1 MPKVLKMNDLSLNAT
16 CTTAVTMTLK
26 EITDLLDVRHND
38 AVSVVERMSA
48 DSGFGTCTKISY
60 MLTIGNNA
68 KRAME
73 TYQLNK
79 RQSIAVAANLNTA
92 LLMRIIDRWQ
102 ELESR
107 QTLDAER
114 IASDMIARGMLP
126 GMIGWWQEQLNGGY
140 HGENNWNI
148 TPKSSVSELQYSFRN
163 YCQRHDLYG
172 IPTGRGYG
180 YFFST
185 NQFKISLKEVSGVWS
200 TKELK
205 FHSVEDLKSRFE
217 SKRVD
222 LCLLCV

>member
-1 MPKVLKMNDLSLNAT
+1 MNDL
-16 CTTAVTMTLK
+16 MT
-26 EITDLLDVRHND
+26 V
-38 AVSVVERMSA
+38 SA
-48 DSGFGTCTKISY
+48 DTEDKLTMNSLEIAELTGKRHDNVMTDIRSMLEELEVCAPDFSGAQTYNNNNTRTVYSLDKE
-60 MLTIGNNA
+60 LTLTLVSGYSV
-68 KRAME
+68 K
-73 TYQLNK
+73 
-79 RQSIAVAANLNTA
+79 
-92 LLMRIIDRWQ
+92 MRHAIIKRWQ

-107 QTLDAER
+107 QPMDAER
-114 IASDMIARGMLP
+114 IASELITRGILP

-180 YFFST
+180 YFFDT

-200 TKELK
+200 VKELK
-205 FHSVEDLKSRFE
+205 FHSVEDLRARFE

-222 LCLLCV
+222 LCMLCV

>member
-1 MPKVLKMNDLSLNAT
+1 MNDLMTVSADAEDKLTMNSLEISKLTGKRHDNVMTDIRSMLEELELNAPDFSGAQT
-16 CTTAVTMTLK
+16 YNNNNTRTVYSLDKELTLTLVSGYSVK
-26 EITDLLDVRHND
+26 MRH
-38 AVSVVERMSA
+38 A
-48 DSGFGTCTKISY
+48 
-60 MLTIGNNA
+60 
-68 KRAME
+68 
-73 TYQLNK
+73 
-79 RQSIAVAANLNTA
+79 
-92 LLMRIIDRWQ
+92 IIKRWQ

-107 QTLDAER
+107 LPMDAER
-114 IASDMIARGMLP
+114 IASELIARGILP
-126 GMIGWWQEQLNGGY
+126 GMVGWWSEQLNGGY

-180 YFFST
+180 YFFNT

-205 FHSVEDLKSRFE
+205 FHSAEDLKSRFE

>member
-1 MPKVLKMNDLSLNAT
+1 MTTSANAL
-16 CTTAVTMTLK
+16 TMTSL
-26 EITDLLDVRHND
+26 EIAELTGKRHDNVMTD
-38 AVSVVERMSA
+38 
-48 DSGFGTCTKISY
+48 I
-60 MLTIGNNA
+60 
-68 KRAME
+68 RAMLAE
-73 TYQLNK
+73 LELTAPEI
-79 RQSIAVAANLNTA
+79 SGAVNYTVGNGATLTREIYNLDKELT
-92 LLMRIIDRWQ
+92 LTLVSGYSVKMRHTIIKRWQ

-114 IASDMIARGMLP
+114 IASELIARGILP

-163 YCQRHDLYG
+163 YCQRHNLYG
-172 IPTGRGYG
+172 VPAGRGYG

-200 TKELK
+200 VKELK
-205 FHSVEDLKSRFE
+205 FHSMGDLKSRFE

-222 LCLLCV
+222 LCLLYV

>member
-1 MPKVLKMNDLSLNAT
+1 
-16 CTTAVTMTLK
+16 
-26 EITDLLDVRHND
+26 
-38 AVSVVERMSA
+38 
-48 DSGFGTCTKISY
+48 
-60 MLTIGNNA
+60 
-68 KRAME
+68 
-73 TYQLNK
+73 
-79 RQSIAVAANLNTA
+79 
-92 LLMRIIDRWQ
+92 MRIIDRWQ

-114 IASDMIARGMLP
+114 IASDMIARGILP

-163 YCQRHDLYG
+163 YCQRHNLYG

-180 YFFST
+180 YFFNT

-205 FHSVEDLKSRFE
+205 FHGVEDLKSRFE
-217 SKRVD
+217 LKRVD
-222 LCLLCV
+222 LCMLCV

>member
-1 MPKVLKMNDLSLNAT
+1 MNDLAMNAT

-26 EITDLLDVRHND
+26 EITDLLDVRHD
-38 AVSVVERMSA
+38 KAMLKVAAMAESP
-48 DSGFGTCTKISY
+48 DFGTVSILDIVYNDRGQTTK
-60 MLTIGNNA
+60 
-68 KRAME
+68 
-73 TYQLNK
+73 TYQLDK
-79 RQSIAVAANLNTA
+79 RQSIAVAANLSTA
-92 LLMRIIDRWQ
+92 LLMRIVDRWQ
-102 ELESR
+102 ELESS
-107 QTLDAER
+107 QPMDAER
-114 IASDMIARGMLP
+114 IASDLIARGILP
-126 GMIGWWQEQLNGGY
+126 GMIGWWSEQLNGGY

-163 YCQRHDLYG
+163 YCQRHNLYG
-172 IPTGRGYG
+172 VPTGRGYG

>member
-1 MPKVLKMNDLSLNAT
+1 MNDLMTVSADAEDKLTMNSLEIAELTGKRHDNVMTDIRSMLEELELNAPDFSGAQT
-16 CTTAVTMTLK
+16 YNNNNTRTVYSLDKELTLTLVSGYSVK
-26 EITDLLDVRHND
+26 MRH
-38 AVSVVERMSA
+38 A
-48 DSGFGTCTKISY
+48 
-60 MLTIGNNA
+60 
-68 KRAME
+68 
-73 TYQLNK
+73 
-79 RQSIAVAANLNTA
+79 
-92 LLMRIIDRWQ
+92 IIKRWQ

-114 IASDMIARGMLP
+114 IASELIARGILP

-180 YFFST
+180 YFFNT

-200 TKELK
+200 VKELK

-217 SKRVD
+217 SKHVD
-222 LCLLCV
+222 LCMLCV

>member
-1 MPKVLKMNDLSLNAT
+1 MNDL
-16 CTTAVTMTLK
+16 MT
-26 EITDLLDVRHND
+26 V
-38 AVSVVERMSA
+38 SA
-48 DSGFGTCTKISY
+48 DREDKLTMNSLEIAELTGKRHDNVMTDIRSMFEELEINAPDFSGAQTYNNNNTRTVYSLDKE
-60 MLTIGNNA
+60 LTLTLVSGYSV
-68 KRAME
+68 K
-73 TYQLNK
+73 
-79 RQSIAVAANLNTA
+79 
-92 LLMRIIDRWQ
+92 MRHAIIKRWQ

-114 IASDMIARGMLP
+114 IASELIARGILP

-180 YFFST
+180 YFFNT

-200 TKELK
+200 VKELK
-205 FHSVEDLKSRFE
+205 FHSVEDLRSRFE

-222 LCLLCV
+222 LCMLCV